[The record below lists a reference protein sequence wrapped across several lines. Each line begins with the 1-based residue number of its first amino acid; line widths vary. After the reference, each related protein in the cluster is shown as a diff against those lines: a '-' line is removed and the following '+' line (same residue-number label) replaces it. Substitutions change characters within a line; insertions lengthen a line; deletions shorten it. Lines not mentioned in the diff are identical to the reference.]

1 MKEKAFVSAVI
12 YSYNN
17 ESVIRDKIIE
27 IDNYLNQFFENY
39 ELIIVNDGSVDDTL
53 KCIKQLT
60 VDLHKD
66 YTIVTLPWVHGP
78 DNGIIAGIDL
88 AIGDFIYEIEI
99 DKMDYPLTIL
109 SDLFDR
115 INQGYDIVSGKPVA
129 ANDASLRVFFGL
141 LNLFSNLPM
150 TIERETIRILSRR
163 AINAISGIKERIR
176 YRKILYQYS
185 GFPSSEIE
193 YSQICKHCDTE
204 KMSLKE
210 KIDFFITVIVSYS
223 HIGPSIALFLALFFL
238 IISTII
244 GIYSI
249 GIFLLTK
256 NVMEGWT
263 TLMLF
268 MSFSFSGIFLILAI
282 LGRYI
287 STILFEIKERPL
299 YTVSSYEKI
308 KVE

>member
-1 MKEKAFVSAVI
+1 
-12 YSYNN
+12 
-17 ESVIRDKIIE
+17 
-27 IDNYLNQFFENY
+27 
-39 ELIIVNDGSVDDTL
+39 
-53 KCIKQLT
+53 
-60 VDLHKD
+60 
-66 YTIVTLPWVHGP
+66 
-78 DNGIIAGIDL
+78 
-88 AIGDFIYEIEI
+88 
-99 DKMDYPLTIL
+99 MDYPLTIL

-115 INQGYDIVSGKPVA
+115 INQGYDIVSGNQLLQKMHL
-129 ANDASLRVFFGL
+129 SEFFGL
-141 LNLFSNLPM
+141 LNLFSHLPI

-176 YRKILYQYS
+176 YRRFYQYS

-204 KMSLKE
+204 KMSLRK
-210 KIDFFITVIVSYS
+210 KLIFITVLVSYS
-223 HIGPSIALFLALFFL
+223 HIGPSIALFSSIIFL
-238 IISTII
+238 NHFNNYWNILHW
-244 GIYSI
+244 Y
-249 GIFLLTK
+249 FLLTK

-299 YTVSSYEKI
+299 YIVSSYEKI
-308 KVE
+308 KVD